1 MKPPSE
7 KPVLLDTYSATGFI
21 YMASSYN
28 SDCSDVFGTYG
39 IPVNECFVDVSYAFK
54 IQLVEGKQMRD

>member
-1 MKPPSE
+1 MIPPSE

-39 IPVNECFVDVSYAFK
+39 IPVNECFVDAKSYLNWSA
-54 IQLVEGKQMRD
+54 ISTILRD